1 MLIRNVWTSTGERL
15 KSRAAAALAI
25 GLLYFHILSRFE
37 PHVETAF
44 HFIVQRTWTCWT
56 CSAMRWRSSNR
67 GVAVVTCCCML
78 LYTKCHSSQI
88 RRSCQHDSGGP
99 SHHAH
104 GLCLHCLPNRQ
115 EMQIATACHLIQQ
128 VLIWLVLILGIPY
141 GFVWYQYCNEENG
154 HSHQYLDDRGCTSQG
169 EFSTVCASTSKS
181 GLCPSNVSGLRANH
195 GQKRRWLHRV
205 TRAPPKMCQSTSAT
219 YLAAMLNDPD
229 VKFHTVTQ

>member
-1 MLIRNVWTSTGERL
+1 MCGQALVRDLRSGRQLLWRLAFYIFIYIYIYFLGLNHMLKLLSTSFSAPGLVGLARPCGEEARTEEW
-15 KSRAAAALAI
+15 
-25 GLLYFHILSRFE
+25 LLW
-37 PHVETAF
+37 P
-44 HFIVQRTWTCWT
+44 
-56 CSAMRWRSSNR
+56 
-67 GVAVVTCCCML
+67 VAVCL

-128 VLIWLVLILGIPY
+128 VLIWLVLILGMPY

-195 GQKRRWLHRV
+195 RQKRRWLHRV
-205 TRAPPKMCQSTSAT
+205 TRAPPKMCQSTLAT

>member
-1 MLIRNVWTSTGERL
+1 M
-15 KSRAAAALAI
+15 
-25 GLLYFHILSRFE
+25 
-37 PHVETAF
+37 
-44 HFIVQRTWTCWT
+44 
-56 CSAMRWRSSNR
+56 
-67 GVAVVTCCCML
+67 TCCCML
-78 LYTKCHSSQI
+78 LYTKCHSSI

-115 EMQIATACHLIQQ
+115 EMQIATDSNSMSPYPTRFD
-128 VLIWLVLILGIPY
+128 LVGSDFGHP
-141 GFVWYQYCNEENG
+141 YQYCNEETG

-195 GQKRRWLHRV
+195 RQISGRNGCTGSPGSPGRLRKCAK
-205 TRAPPKMCQSTSAT
+205 APRPPTWQ
-219 YLAAMLNDPD
+219 LMLNAPD